1 MTRPGMKRLNHTRKI
16 SYRKPV
22 APKKFGY
29 STIGKPHNLPRLC
42 CPLAARV
49 DFRSQA
55 FQNVLLGLNKIDES
69 AAAIDIVDNP
79 ISVAA
84 AANVEAFKQQQEKV
98 FAAALAAE
106 EQANKGKGDALKA
119 EKAKE
124 EAIEANIAA
133 KKAQIAAAF
142 AAQTAAI
149 NVSNLK
155 K

>member
-1 MTRPGMKRLNHTRKI
+1 M
-16 SYRKPV
+16 
-22 APKKFGY
+22 
-29 STIGKPHNLPRLC
+29 
-42 CPLAARV
+42 
-49 DFRSQA
+49 
-55 FQNVLLGLNKIDES
+55 NKIDES
-69 AAAIDIVDNP
+69 AATVDIAENP

-84 AANVEAFKQQQEKV
+84 AANVQAFQQQQAKV